1 MVNFSF
7 SGLFKKGTC
16 ACLGFDMHIL
26 KSHSHTRTH
35 YKREIY
41 TTGIRKK
48 NEKKSQRINVSVVTQ
63 NITDEVKL
71 QVQ

>member
-1 MVNFSF
+1 MFR
-7 SGLFKKGTC
+7 L
-16 ACLGFDMHIL
+16 DMHIL
-26 KSHSHTRTH
+26 KKTHTHARTH
-35 YKREIY
+35 SRMYTHYERELY

-48 NEKKSQRINVSVVTQ
+48 REERKKSQRINVSVVTQ

>member
-1 MVNFSF
+1 MVNFPF
-7 SGLFKKGTC
+7 LVFKKRDLC
-16 ACLGFDMHIL
+16 MFRFDMHIL

-35 YKREIY
+35 YKREKS
-41 TTGIRKK
+41 TRLASGK

>member
-1 MVNFSF
+1 MFRF
-7 SGLFKKGTC
+7 RH
-16 ACLGFDMHIL
+16 AYIE
-26 KSHSHTRTH
+26 KSLTHTHALQERNLH
-35 YKREIY
+35 DWHQE
-41 TTGIRKK
+41 K